1 MNSSTAGAR
10 LTRRKAALALTFAT
24 LICNSAAFAQA
35 PSIGTSIEGLLD
47 YARNTNPAFAAER
60 HEASAARERVGAA
73 GALPD
78 PNFQL
83 ELMDFTNTMRGGNT
97 SLVPGEVG
105 QTRYRITQPLPGWG
119 KRDLQSRIANAKAEQ
134 STGTRD
140 AMWLDVANNVK
151 TSWLR
156 YYAADRETML
166 AREAL
171 TLLEGLEATTLAR
184 YRLGLVPQQV
194 VLRAQREITRQRLS
208 LVMLEQRRS
217 AAVAALNGLLAREP
231 SAPLDAPG
239 TLPAAPDALQI
250 STLLE
255 RARAANPL
263 LMAGDQAVDAARLE
277 RDLTY
282 RDRYPDFA
290 VGLTNN
296 RPRAGTESWD
306 LMFEV
311 SIPLQQGVRR
321 SRERESER
329 MIDAAA
335 ARRAAA
341 EAQLLAEIGSAH
353 SGFVGGQDTLRLIR
367 GTLLPQATA
376 TRDAARAGFET
387 GRVDF
392 DAVLESERQLV
403 DTRLAMLQAEIET
416 RMAIFELEKL
426 VGENL

>member
-1 MNSSTAGAR
+1 MTLSTAGAR
-10 LTRRKAALALTFAT
+10 LTRRKAALALTFAA

-119 KRDLQSRIANAKAEQ
+119 KRELQSRIANAKAEQ

-151 TSWLR
+151 TGWLR

-171 TLLEGLEATTLAR
+171 ALLEGLEAATLAR

-194 VLRAQREITRQRLS
+194 VLRAQREITSQRLS

-231 SAPLDAPG
+231 NAPLDPPG
-239 TLPAAPDALQI
+239 TLPAAPDSLQI
-250 STLLE
+250 PALLE

-263 LMAGDQAVDAARLE
+263 LMASDHAIDAARLE

-353 SGFVGGQDTLRLIR
+353 SGFVGGRNTLSLIR

-403 DTRLAMLQAEIET
+403 DTRLALLQAEVET